1 MTDNTLNPPT
11 SASVTGALEPAD
23 AGTSLIPVS
32 SDPAAG
38 PGGTPSNPDKGN
50 SLWSDAWGEM
60 RHKPM
65 FWFSVALIAVLLAIA
80 LVPQMFTRTDP
91 YLCNLNI
98 ARQAPSGQHW
108 FGTDVQGCDIYA
120 RTIHGARSS
129 ILVGLLTTLG
139 TTLLG
144 GLIGIIAGYAGGWVD
159 TLLSRI
165 GEVFFAIPLLLGG
178 IVILYSFPSTSETP
192 YLVVVAKVVAAL
204 VLLGW
209 PSLARL
215 MRSSVLQVKPNEYV
229 QAARALG
236 ASPWRIISRHILPNA
251 MAAVLVVATI
261 NLGSYIAIEATLSF
275 LGIGLKAPTIS
286 WGIAISEASGLGYI
300 SSAPWMLAFP
310 SLFLS
315 LTVLAFIMLGEV
327 IRDAL
332 DPKLR

>member
-1 MTDNTLNPPT
+1 
-11 SASVTGALEPAD
+11 
-23 AGTSLIPVS
+23 
-32 SDPAAG
+32 
-38 PGGTPSNPDKGN
+38 
-50 SLWSDAWGEM
+50 
-60 RHKPM
+60 M
-65 FWFSVALIAVLLAIA
+65 FWFSVVLIALLVLMA
-80 LVPQMFTRTDP
+80 LLPQLFTRTDP
-91 YLCNLNI
+91 YLCDLAA
-98 ARQAPSGQHW
+98 ARRAPSGAHW

-120 RTIHGARSS
+120 RTIFGARSS
-129 ILVGLLTTLG
+129 ILVGLLTTIG
-139 TTLLG
+139 TTVLG
-144 GLIGIIAGYAGGWVD
+144 GLVGIIAGYAGGWVD

-178 IVILYSFPSTSETP
+178 IVILYSFPSAPGTP

-204 VLLGW
+204 VVLGW

-236 ASPWRIISRHILPNA
+236 ASPWRIIRSHILPNA

-261 NLGSYIAIEATLSF
+261 NLGSYIAVEATLSF

-300 SSAPWMLAFP
+300 ASAPWMLAFP

-332 DPKLR
+332 DPKTR

>member
-1 MTDNTLNPPT
+1 MTDPINS
-11 SASVTGALEPAD
+11 SAPGPVAEP
-23 AGTSLIPVS
+23 LM
-32 SDPAAG
+32 
-38 PGGTPSNPDKGN
+38 PSAETVAPEQAH
-50 SLWSDAWGEM
+50 SLWTDAWLEM
-60 RHKPM
+60 RRNPL
-65 FWFSVALIAVLLAIA
+65 FWVSVMLITVLVTMALFPGL
-80 LVPQMFTRTDP
+80 FTRIDP
-91 YLCNLNI
+91 YQCDLQI
-98 ARQAPSGQHW
+98 SREAPNAAHW
-108 FGTDVQGCDIYA
+108 FGTDLQGCDVYS

-129 ILVGLLTTLG
+129 ILVGLFTTLG

-144 GLIGIIAGYAGGWVD
+144 SLVGIIAGYAGGWVD

-204 VLLGW
+204 VVLGW
-209 PSLARL
+209 PSIARL

-229 QAARALG
+229 LAARALG
-236 ASPWRIISRHILPNA
+236 ANPWRIITSHILPNA
-251 MAAVLVVATI
+251 LAAVMVVATI
-261 NLGSYIAIEATLSF
+261 NLGSYIAVEATLSF
-275 LGIGLKAPTIS
+275 LGIGLRPPVIS

-300 SSAPWMLAFP
+300 QSAPWMLAFP
-310 SLFLS
+310 SIFLS

>member
-1 MTDNTLNPPT
+1 MTEPTTNPLT
-11 SASVTGALEPAD
+11 VEGAAAAMASDETPPA
-23 AGTSLIPVS
+23 
-32 SDPAAG
+32 
-38 PGGTPSNPDKGN
+38 NQPDGKDLTARSN
-50 SLWSDAWGEM
+50 SLWSDAWYEM
-60 RHKPM
+60 RRRPL
-65 FWFSVALIAVLLAIA
+65 FWFSILLIAVLVAMALAPG
-80 LVPQMFTRTDP
+80 LFTRTDP
-91 YLCNLNI
+91 YACDL
-98 ARQAPSGQHW
+98 ATSRQAPGGQHV
-108 FGTDVQGCDIYA
+108 FGTDLQGCDVYA

-129 ILVGLLTTLG
+129 ILVGLLTTIG

-144 GLIGIIAGYAGGWVD
+144 SLIGIIAGYAGGWVD
-159 TLLSRI
+159 TLLSRL

-178 IVILYSFPSTSETP
+178 IVILYSFPSNSNTP

-204 VLLGW
+204 VVLGW
-209 PSLARL
+209 PSIARL

-236 ASPWRIISRHILPNA
+236 ASPWRIITQHILPNA
-251 MAAVLVVATI
+251 LAPVLVVATI
-261 NLGSYIAIEATLSF
+261 NLGSYIAVEATLSF
-275 LGIGLKAPTIS
+275 LGIGLRPPVIS

-300 SSAPWMLAFP
+300 ASAPWMLAFP